1 MLHESICILWWIQN
15 TKNSW
20 GVGPGM
26 LNVCILLSIG
36 SYGWE
41 LNWWKEW
48 SERVTLYSENVIMQF
63 SKIDGENNYL
73 FPLLHLCILSC
84 WMEQL
89 FLDSKWCTDL
99 ASNESSH
106 AIETNS
112 SQRLLAFTSEVRFPI
127 WGMCKFKSGNP
138 TTFFV
143 LLDGLHVREWGHGQ
157 LEDWSW
163 QQEQLKFKVLHICVC
178 N

>member
-112 SQRLLAFTSEVRFPI
+112 SQRLFGIYI
-127 WGMCKFKSGNP
+127 WGEVPNLGNVQIQVWKSHNI
-138 TTFFV
+138 FCFV
-143 LLDGLHVREWGHGQ
+143 GWIACERVGTWTARRLILTARTI
-157 LEDWSW
+157 
-163 QQEQLKFKVLHICVC
+163 KVQSTAYLCM
-178 N
+178 